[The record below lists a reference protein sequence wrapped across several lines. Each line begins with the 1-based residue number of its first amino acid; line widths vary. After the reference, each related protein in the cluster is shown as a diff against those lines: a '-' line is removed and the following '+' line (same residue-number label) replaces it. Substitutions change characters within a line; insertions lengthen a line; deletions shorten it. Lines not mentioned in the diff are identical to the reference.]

1 MLFFIV
7 GRRQKVDFGRLMN
20 RKHIAKVI
28 RFHSASAPGR
38 KSFFLM
44 KFYEVRISSRTSG
57 RRGNRRLVALFS
69 LVLIGFRSLLYGAPN
84 E

>member
-7 GRRQKVDFGRLMN
+7 GRFGRAKSTPRLMN
-20 RKHIAKVI
+20 RKHIAKI
-28 RFHSASAPGR
+28 IFIFLR

-44 KFYEVRISSRTSG
+44 KFYEVRISSRTSEKE
-57 RRGNRRLVALFS
+57 NRRLVDFFW
-69 LVLIGFRSLLYGAPN
+69 LVLIGFRSLLYGALN